1 MLSFNQFIN
10 ENKDDDNDFDK
21 IDAGDIVRWMGSKV
35 EVKERVG
42 LSIRIGKRLI
52 SKSQWKERG
61 GELIEK
67 RAKKNEK

>member
-10 ENKDDDNDFDK
+10 ESEDNDFDK

-35 EVKERVG
+35 EVEKRVG
-42 LSIRIGKRLI
+42 LSIKIGTRLV

-61 GELIEK
+61 GVLIEK
-67 RAKKNEK
+67 RTKKNEK

>member
-10 ENKDDDNDFDK
+10 ESEDNDFDK
-21 IDAGDIVRWMGSKV
+21 IDAGDIVRWKGSKV
-35 EVKERVG
+35 EVEKRVG
-42 LSIRIGKRLI
+42 LSIKIGNRLI